1 MFAINGTG
9 RIGIC
14 TARII
19 GQRKDIELKVI
30 NTTAHIDTLV
40 HLLKYDSVHRDLSGN
55 SIDGSFDVKKIN
67 ENTISIGNSK
77 NIKIISNR
85 NINELDFS
93 KYGAKCVIECTGKFN
108 SLEASQAHIKDD
120 IKKVI
125 ISAPADNV
133 PMYVYGVNHNEYKG
147 ESIISNASC
156 TTNCLAPIVK
166 VLHNKFGI
174 ESGLMT
180 TIHSFTN
187 DQNVL
192 DVKHK
197 DIRRARA
204 ASLNMIPTSTG
215 AAKSIGK
222 VIPELNGKLNGIAV
236 RVPTPDVSLVDLSIR
251 LLNKATIESINQS
264 FIEAQN
270 KEMKGII
277 LNDLDKRV
285 SSDFIGS
292 PYSAIIIPDKTIV
305 IDEINAKILA
315 WYDNEVGYSN
325 RLVDLSIHAM
335 NN

>member
-19 GQRKDIELKVI
+19 GQRNDIELSAI
-30 NTTAHIDTLV
+30 NTTASIDTLV
-40 HLLKYDSVHRDLSGN
+40 HLLKYDSVHKNLN
-55 SIDGSFDVKKIN
+55 SLDGSFDVKKID
-67 ENTISIGNSK
+67 ENTISLGNSK

-108 SLEASQAHIKDD
+108 SLESSKAHIKDQ

-133 PMYVYGVNHNEYKG
+133 PMYIYGVNIDQYKG
-147 ESIISNASC
+147 EAIISNASC

-166 VLHNKFGI
+166 ILHSTFGI

-236 RVPTPDVSLVDLSIR
+236 RVPTPDVSLVDLSVR
-251 LLNKATIESINQS
+251 LKNKASVESINQS

-270 KEMKGII
+270 GKMKGII
-277 LNDLDKRV
+277 LNDLEKRV
-285 SSDFIGS
+285 SSDFISS
-292 PYSAIIIPDKTIV
+292 PYSAIIIADKTII

-325 RLVDLSIHAM
+325 RLVDLSVYVM